1 MQRTRREWEENLQ
14 TFREIDWDVIR
25 EERKG

>member
-14 TFREIDWDVIR
+14 IFREIDWDVIR